1 MINLKVL
8 LLITASL
15 FLTTAPTSSLIWSD
29 GVKTPSQVE
38 LTKQK
43 SDQEIT
49 KAIKN
54 EIQNDKDFAKDT
66 SRVDIK
72 TEQGKVTLSG
82 SVSDADTKADVE
94 SVAKDIAGDNNV
106 VNNIVVENNT

>member
-1 MINLKVL
+1 MTRLKVL
-8 LLITASL
+8 LLIMASL
-15 FLTTAPTSSLIWSD
+15 FLTTASPTSFVWSE
-29 GVKTPSQVE
+29 GLKASTQAEV
-38 LTKQK
+38 TKPK

-49 KAIKN
+49 KAIQD
-54 EIQNDKDFAKDT
+54 EIQSDKDFAKDA

-82 SVSDADTKADVE
+82 SVSDSDTKADVE

-106 VNNIVVENNT
+106 VNNIVVENKT